1 MSISFLLPQAFDL
14 IDHSMLVRK
23 LKQIKVPNSIINWV
37 INFISDR
44 SQRVKLSKDCF
55 LSGVKYHL
63 ECPRGPSFSTGFS
76 SSSSMTCLSLAFS
89 TRGNTLTIP
98 RHRRLYPKV
107 SRARLK
113 IWSGPNTRLVED
125 KSV

>member
-1 MSISFLLPQAFDL
+1 
-14 IDHSMLVRK
+14 MLVRK

-63 ECPRGPSFSTGFS
+63 
-76 SSSSMTCLSLAFS
+76 
-89 TRGNTLTIP
+89 
-98 RHRRLYPKV
+98 
-107 SRARLK
+107 
-113 IWSGPNTRLVED
+113 
-125 KSV
+125 